1 MKLINGMTTIVGLLV
16 LAFPILAISA
26 TRDTQKGDYL
36 LFVGTYTARDSK
48 GVYAYRFSAASK
60 ELIPLGLV
68 AETPNPS
75 FLAIDPT
82 GRFLYAVNELE
93 KYQGE
98 ASGSVSAFAIDK
110 KSGKLSLLNQV
121 SSRGLDPCYV
131 SLDQSGR
138 YVLVANYGSGSV
150 AAFPLL
156 KDGSLGEAASFVQHS
171 GTGPDRERQEG
182 PHAHWVG
189 VMPDN
194 HFAMAVDLGIDE
206 VLVYRLND
214 KNGSLSANDPAF
226 VKLEPGSGPR
236 HLDFHPNSRFVY
248 VISELQSKINVF
260 SYDAQRGALQP
271 LQSIAT
277 VPKEFSGTNYP
288 AEIRVHPNGKFLFAS
303 NRGHDSVAVFS
314 IDQKKGTLSPVGH
327 FSTHGKN
334 PRNFEIDPSGS
345 HLFVANQ
352 ESGNIVIF
360 EIDQATGKLTS
371 TGQVLH
377 VDSPVCLKSLPV
389 SRTQKP

>member
-1 MKLINGMTTIVGLLV
+1 MTTIVGLLV

-345 HLFVANQ
+345 HLFVADQ

-360 EIDQATGKLTS
+360 EIDQSTGKLKS

-377 VDSPVCLKSLPV
+377 VDSPVCLKFLAV
-389 SRTQKP
+389 SGTKKP

>member
-1 MKLINGMTTIVGLLV
+1 M
-16 LAFPILAISA
+16 SA

-36 LFVGTYTARDSK
+36 LFVGTYTARGSK
-48 GVYAYRFSAASK
+48 GVYAYRFSAPSK

-236 HLDFHPNSRFVY
+236 HLDCHPNSRFVY

-303 NRGHDSVAVFS
+303 NRGHDSVAAFS

-360 EIDQATGKLTS
+360 EIDQSTGKLKS

-377 VDSPVCLKSLPV
+377 VDSPVCLKFLAV
-389 SRTQKP
+389 SGTKKP

>member
-236 HLDFHPNSRFVY
+236 HLDCHPNSRFVY

-377 VDSPVCLKSLPV
+377 VDSPVCLKFLAV
-389 SRTQKP
+389 GGTKER

>member
-1 MKLINGMTTIVGLLV
+1 MTTILGLLV
-16 LAFPILAISA
+16 LVFPILAMSA
-26 TRDTQKGDYL
+26 TDTQKSDYL
-36 LFVGTYTARDSK
+36 LFVGTYTAKDSK
-48 GVYAYRFSAASK
+48 GIYAYRFSATSEK
-60 ELIPLGLV
+60 LIPLGLV

-82 GRFLYAVNELE
+82 GNLLYAVNELE
-93 KYQGE
+93 KYKGE

-189 VMPDN
+189 VTPDN

-271 LQSIAT
+271 MQSIAT
-277 VPKEFSGTNYP
+277 IPKEFSGTNYP

-345 HLFVANQ
+345 HLFVADQ

-360 EIDQATGKLTS
+360 EIDQSTGKLKS

-377 VDSPVCLKSLPV
+377 VDSPVCLKFLAV
-389 SRTQKP
+389 SGTKKP